1 MRILFLVHVLGRTR
15 HFKNVISGL
24 VDRGHTIILAPAS
37 TAEQERPRRGLY
49 DHERVEL
56 AACPTRRQDRW
67 APVMEPIRR
76 SRDHLRF
83 FDPRYSHAV
92 KLAERASESAPQTWK
107 DALARHPWM
116 TRHWKTVQR
125 ALGLAEAVV
134 PCDPEIQ
141 KFVEAQK
148 PDMVL
153 VTPLVEFGSY
163 QTEYVKCAHRI
174 GVPVLYLPFSWDNLT
189 NRGLIRVAPDRTL
202 VWNAHQ
208 RREAIEFHG
217 VPPES
222 IVVTGAPRFDE
233 FFEMAP
239 SSERRAFCEALGLDP
254 GRPLLLYLC
263 SSGFVAPREP
273 DFVRT
278 WVGEVRRLGHGTWL
292 EDCSILVRPHPA
304 FLDDWTKTDV
314 ADLPGVAVWS
324 QKSSMNADQRLFD
337 SLFHAAA
344 VVGLNTSAMIEAAIV
359 GRPVYTIAT
368 PEYSGGQ
375 EATFHWWYLLV
386 DQGGVVQPSE
396 SFSDH
401 VRQLVAAPS
410 QQTEIEERSR
420 RFLEA
425 FVRPRG
431 FAQPAS
437 AVMIEE
443 IEHAAA
449 IRKQP
454 RAAPAWHAPVRL
466 GLDLL
471 LRAGAERLFVKRSA

>member
-24 VDRGHTIILAPAS
+24 VDRGHTVILAPAS
-37 TAEQERPRRGLY
+37 TAESDKPRKGLY
-49 DHERVEL
+49 DHPRVEL
-56 AACPTRRQDRW
+56 AACPTRRRDRW

-107 DALARHPWM
+107 DALSRHPWM
-116 TRHWKTVQR
+116 TQHWKMVQR
-125 ALGLAEAVV
+125 ALELAEAVV
-134 PCDPEIQ
+134 PCDPDFQ
-141 KFVEAQK
+141 QFVEAQK

-174 GVPVLYLPFSWDNLT
+174 GVPILYLPFSWDNLTT

-202 VWNAHQ
+202 VWNEHQ
-208 RREAIEFHG
+208 RREAIELHG
-217 VPPES
+217 VSPQS

-233 FFEMAP
+233 FFEMTPA
-239 SSERRAFCEALGLDP
+239 STRAAFCEAAGLDP

-278 WVGEVRRLGHGTWL
+278 WVGEVRRLGRGTWL

-304 FLDDWTKTDV
+304 YLDDWNQAAM

-324 QKSSMNADQRLFD
+324 QKSSMNADHRLFD
-337 SLFHAAA
+337 SLFHATA

-368 PEYSGGQ
+368 PEFSGGQ

-386 DQGGVVQPSE
+386 DKGGVVQPSQ
-396 SFSDH
+396 SFPDRSGILC
-401 VRQLVAAPS
+401 RWPITAAS
-410 QQTEIEERSR
+410 GLRRTANSLSSYTSARRTSIEEEGRPKKLTRSLIG
-420 RFLEA
+420 LETQRL
-425 FVRPRG
+425 VK
-431 FAQPAS
+431 
-437 AVMIEE
+437 
-443 IEHAAA
+443 A
-449 IRKQP
+449 I
-454 RAAPAWHAPVRL
+454 PV
-466 GLDLL
+466 
-471 LRAGAERLFVKRSA
+471 

>member
-24 VDRGHTIILAPAS
+24 VDRGHTVILAAAS
-37 TAEQERPRRGLY
+37 ITEAERTRKGLY

-92 KLAERASESAPQTWK
+92 KLAERAAESAPQTWK
-107 DALARHPWM
+107 DALSRHPWM
-116 TRHWKTVQR
+116 SRHWRTVQR
-125 ALGLAEAVV
+125 VLELAEAVV
-134 PCDPEIQ
+134 PCDPGFQ
-141 KFVEAQK
+141 QFVEAQK
-148 PDMVL
+148 PDLVL

-217 VPPES
+217 MPPAS
-222 IVVTGAPRFDE
+222 VVITGAPRFDE
-233 FFEMAP
+233 FFEMRP
-239 SSERRAFCEALGLDP
+239 LTERHAFCNALGLDSA
-254 GRPLLLYLC
+254 RPLLLYLC
-263 SSGFVAPREP
+263 SSGFIAPREP
-273 DFVRT
+273 AFVRT
-278 WVGEVRRLGHGTWL
+278 WIGEVRRLGRGTWL
-292 EDCSILVRPHPA
+292 EHCSILVRPHPA
-304 FLDDWTKTDV
+304 YPDDWE
-314 ADLPGVAVWS
+314 APALSDLTGVAVWS

-344 VVGLNTSAMIEAAIV
+344 AVGVNTSAMIEAAIV

-375 EATFHWWYLLV
+375 EATIHWWYLLV
-386 DQGGVVQPSE
+386 DKGGVVQPSE
-396 SFSDH
+396 SFQDH
-401 VRQLVAAPS
+401 VGQLAGALS
-410 QQTEIEERSR
+410 QHEAIAERSR
-420 RFLEA
+420 RFLES

-431 FAQPAS
+431 LTVPAGG
-437 AVMIEE
+437 VMIEE
-443 IEHAAA
+443 IERAAT
-449 IRKQP
+449 IRKSP
-454 RAAPAWHAPVRL
+454 GATPAWHVPVRF

-471 LRAGAERLFVKRSA
+471 LKAGGERLFVKRPA

>member
-1 MRILFLVHVLGRTR
+1 M
-15 HFKNVISGL
+15 
-24 VDRGHTIILAPAS
+24 
-37 TAEQERPRRGLY
+37 
-49 DHERVEL
+49 
-56 AACPTRRQDRW
+56 
-67 APVMEPIRR
+67 
-76 SRDHLRF
+76 
-83 FDPRYSHAV
+83 

-125 ALGLAEAVV
+125 AWRLAEAVV

-208 RREAIEFHG
+208 RREASSSTACRRKASSSPGRRGSTSSSKWRRRRSG
-217 VPPES
+217 VRSARLWALTPAGRCSCICVRPASSPPANPIS
-222 IVVTGAPRFDE
+222 SAPGLVRCAAWAAAPGWRT
-233 FFEMAP
+233 AP
-239 SSERRAFCEALGLDP
+239 SWC
-254 GRPLLLYLC
+254 GRTPPSC
-263 SSGFVAPREP
+263 
-273 DFVRT
+273 
-278 WVGEVRRLGHGTWL
+278 
-292 EDCSILVRPHPA
+292 
-304 FLDDWTKTDV
+304 DDWTRTDV

>member
-24 VDRGHTIILAPAS
+24 VNRGHTVVLAPAS
-37 TAEQERPRRGLY
+37 ETEPEKTRKGLY
-49 DHERVEL
+49 DHERVEV

-67 APVMEPIRR
+67 AHVMEPLRR

-92 KLAERASESAPQTWK
+92 KLAERAAQSAPQTWK
-107 DALARHPWM
+107 DALSRHPWM
-116 TRHWKTVQR
+116 TRHWRAVQR
-125 ALGLAEAVV
+125 ALELAEAVV
-134 PCDPEIQ
+134 PCDPDCQ
-141 KFVEAQK
+141 RYVEAQH

-174 GVPVLYLPFSWDNLT
+174 GVPILYLPFSWDNLT

-202 VWNAHQ
+202 VWNEHQ

-217 VPPES
+217 MPPDS
-222 IVVTGAPRFDE
+222 IVMTGAPRFDE
-233 FFEMAP
+233 FFAMTPSTDRAP
-239 SSERRAFCEALGLDP
+239 FCQAVGLDP

-273 DFVRT
+273 AFVRT
-278 WVGEVRRLGHGTWL
+278 WVGEVRRLGRGTWL

-304 FLDDWTKTDV
+304 YLEDWHAADLS
-314 ADLPGVAVWS
+314 DLPGVAVWS

-344 VVGLNTSAMIEAAIV
+344 VIGLNTSAMIEAAIV
-359 GRPVYTIAT
+359 GRPVYTIAA
-368 PEYSGGQ
+368 PEYAGGQ
-375 EATFHWWYLLV
+375 EETFHWWYLLV
-386 DQGGVVQPSE
+386 DQGGVVQPAD
-396 SFSDH
+396 SFPAH
-401 VRQLVAAPS
+401 VRQL
-410 QQTEIEERSR
+410 EEARADQEAIAGRSR
-420 RFLEA
+420 RFLES

-431 FAQPAS
+431 LATPAS
-437 AVMIEE
+437 GVMIEE
-443 IEHAAA
+443 IERAGS
-449 IRKQP
+449 IRKRRRVP
-454 RAAPAWHAPVRL
+454 PAWHVPARY
-466 GLDLL
+466 GLDLML
-471 LRAGAERLFVKRSA
+471 KAGGERLFVKRPA